1 MRALCTI
8 SFRMTTWPAVWKS
21 CTLPDGQMDSDRCSR
36 LARIPNRCMLVC
48 CWHVAVR
55 CNRIQVVATT
65 VTLDAEIVRAVQ
77 RETNE
82 KRKAA
87 AVRLAL
93 AEYLRT
99 QRLRRLADLAGKVD
113 LRYTND
119 ELERLEEC

>member
-1 MRALCTI
+1 M
-8 SFRMTTWPAVWKS
+8 
-21 CTLPDGQMDSDRCSR
+21 
-36 LARIPNRCMLVC
+36 
-48 CWHVAVR
+48 
-55 CNRIQVVATT
+55 ATT
-65 VTLDAEIVRAVQ
+65 VTLDADIVRAVQ

-93 AEYLRT
+93 TEYLRT

-119 ELERLEEC
+119 ELESLEEC